1 MGAPRLARQVYQQH
15 LEYFGEP
22 DESIVYENKNAPA
35 EYPDRI
41 DIFVW
46 TASADV
52 PITTFSTIGMAT
64 RPMVGANHRAELHF
78 SVRSAIDQELIGP
91 ASKFLANL
99 AMHPFISETHFDW
112 WHKVRDPGAIPLYRQ
127 ATSILFHPK
136 FVETGWDVM
145 QFDSTQI
152 KILNVVPITPDEYAI
167 QESSKLQ
174 DYWAENEIDLFE
186 PR

>member
-22 DESIVYENKNAPA
+22 DESIVYENKSAPA

-46 TASADV
+46 KASADV

-64 RPMVGANHRAELHF
+64 RPMVGAEYRAELHF
-78 SVRSAIDQELIGP
+78 AVRADTNQSIIG
-91 ASKFLANL
+91 ATSTFLANL
-99 AMHPFISETHFDW
+99 AMHPFINGTHFDW
-112 WHKVRDPGAIPLYRQ
+112 WHKVRDPGAIPLYVQ

-145 QFDSTQI
+145 QFESMQI
-152 KILNVVPITPDEYAI
+152 RILNAVPITADEYAI
-167 QESSKLQ
+167 QDTSKLR
-174 DYWAENEIDLFE
+174 DHWVDNDIDLFE